1 MSSAIYT
8 QSLRPV
14 ISEIYCHTS
23 HLWTCEEFHCHYWS
37 GTHNTR
43 MHTHTHCIRLPK
55 ETRRFMID
63 PMVCGFTVLSS
74 FIIQIKYG
82 LPYCVTCPSMSR
94 DPGSLNPGT
103 RRSRVDI
110 TYGKVYEFTLTH
122 TYEYRSIRNDKVQLV
137 STKYDKSKANWFQI
151 RSYKII
157 PLIAIP
163 SYGHALMSR

>member
-43 MHTHTHCIRLPK
+43 MHTHAHCIRLPK

-103 RRSRVDI
+103 RRSRVPGWWSVRI
-110 TYGKVYEFTLTH
+110 LGQVTQFWQNIHNLHYNTGSWKLFWY
-122 TYEYRSIRNDKVQLV
+122 
-137 STKYDKSKANWFQI
+137 
-151 RSYKII
+151 
-157 PLIAIP
+157 PLLAICVR
-163 SYGHALMSR
+163 GRQCE